1 MDAIV
6 TRKATLNDLPVLNN
20 FLRQLVNAER
30 PFDVTIK
37 DGTVLYYD
45 PRTFI
50 ESDNAELLVLDK
62 DGMPVG
68 CGYADIR
75 QAKSYLKHEEYAYL
89 GFMYVMPEYR
99 GMGLNQQ
106 LIAALKQW
114 TLSKGIREVR
124 LDVYEENISAVKA
137 YEKAGFKKLLSTMR
151 CEIE

>member
-6 TRKATLNDLPVLNN
+6 TRKATLNDLPVLND

-37 DGTVLYYD
+37 DDTVLYYD

-62 DGMPVG
+62 DGTPVG